1 MTTCFGWLTSPRRMR
16 DMWTAGSNVQLKI
29 EPSWTQ
35 PRPANPQHNWRHR
48 RGRELP
54 FTSLAWVVKK
64 AGRWC
69 HWQRWRIGEGGAV
82 GEDLGCEVEW
92 QNQEFGWDI
101 RIQLEVL
108 IRHPNGDI
116 KAMIWDE
123 VRSGDTKLGFTQF
136 PLKMWSSRSHLGNK
150 DTQRNG
156 SLNPE
161 DQKEKNQ
168 GRKTK
173 RHVDRTPGNDG
184 VWEPTL
190 GLGIHEFCRTSVRES
205 KPRVSLR
212 ENKRWSDEGSRSGQ
226 LFQGIGWKREQRHM
240 VLLL

>member
-1 MTTCFGWLTSPRRMR
+1 M
-16 DMWTAGSNVQLKI
+16 
-29 EPSWTQ
+29 
-35 PRPANPQHNWRHR
+35 
-48 RGRELP
+48 
-54 FTSLAWVVKK
+54 
-64 AGRWC
+64 
-69 HWQRWRIGEGGAV
+69 
-82 GEDLGCEVEW
+82 
-92 QNQEFGWDI
+92 
-101 RIQLEVL
+101 EVL

-136 PLKMWSSRSHLGNK
+136 PLKTWSSRSHLGNK

-184 VWEPTL
+184 V
-190 GLGIHEFCRTSVRES
+190 
-205 KPRVSLR
+205 
-212 ENKRWSDEGSRSGQ
+212 
-226 LFQGIGWKREQRHM
+226 
-240 VLLL
+240 